1 MARHGFATYP
11 WEFWCADFCFV
22 HDPCCCRCV
31 AVSLQLMAMRGG
43 GMARA
48 YRHYNDGD
56 AYVEVLGE
64 TGKAGRYG
72 AVLLDTETG
81 VVTPVEDPTALLVRC
96 GCSCGVFPVNFLYS
110 LTVQKV
116 QKVDW
121 EHGSS
126 LVGVL
131 FILLFVCLFVTEL
144 GGGCEGDAGAGA
156 GWRRRRRWRWR
167 CQAVTMSLSLPYIY
181 WYLLDNLSIRFYLS
195 PLRAWQLSPAPP
207 PPRGQATSHST
218 HPPAAAQ
225 SRPFTTPAHHAPRAW
240 QKAPDPTRVWLR
252 SSEAPCPLTFP

>member
-31 AVSLQLMAMRGG
+31 AVSLQLMAMSGG

-81 VVTPVEDPTALLVRC
+81 VVTPVEDPAALLVRC
-96 GCSCGVFPVNFLYS
+96 GCSCGVFPANFLYS
-110 LTVQKV
+110 
-116 QKVDW
+116 DR
-121 EHGSS
+121 GSS
-126 LVGVL
+126 LVG
-131 FILLFVCLFVTEL
+131 FLFVCLFV
-144 GGGCEGDAGAGA
+144 C
-156 GWRRRRRWRWR
+156 
-167 CQAVTMSLSLPYIY
+167 LS
-181 WYLLDNLSIRFYLS
+181 
-195 PLRAWQLSPAPP
+195 Q
-207 PPRGQATSHST
+207 
-218 HPPAAAQ
+218 
-225 SRPFTTPAHHAPRAW
+225 
-240 QKAPDPTRVWLR
+240 
-252 SSEAPCPLTFP
+252 SSEADVRAMLERVRGGGGGGGGGAGDAKL

>member
-126 LVGVL
+126 LVGVYL
-131 FILLFVCLFVTEL
+131 FCCLFVCLS
-144 GGGCEGDAGAGA
+144 
-156 GWRRRRRWRWR
+156 
-167 CQAVTMSLSLPYIY
+167 Q
-181 WYLLDNLSIRFYLS
+181 
-195 PLRAWQLSPAPP
+195 
-207 PPRGQATSHST
+207 
-218 HPPAAAQ
+218 
-225 SRPFTTPAHHAPRAW
+225 
-240 QKAPDPTRVWLR
+240 
-252 SSEAPCPLTFP
+252 SSEADVRAMLERVRGGGGGGGGAGDAKL